1 MGKVRVLHAADLHLD
16 TAFDGLPDALAA
28 RRRAEL
34 REIPEKLV
42 RLAERVGAQVVLL
55 PGDLFDGRAGAEA
68 IEAVERMLQALQVP
82 VFIAPGN
89 HDFYRPGCVYD
100 KMYLPEHV
108 HVFRENQIEC
118 VPVPELDLRV
128 WGGAFTDSVC
138 RPLLAEFR
146 PPEKHPDTV
155 DLLCVHGVV
164 AADGP
169 YNPIT
174 PEQLAASGMDYAAL
188 GHSHTCSGLQRAGDT
203 FYLWPGV
210 PMGRGFDETGTKGV
224 VVADVEP
231 GRVTARFAPLGGREY
246 RILPVDI
253 TGEDPLTAIAG
264 ALPEGAEGDI
274 VRIVL
279 TGTADIPPE
288 PETIRRSLAG
298 RFFHTEVRSQVT
310 VRQDLWARAGEAT
323 LRGAFL
329 RALKGQ
335 MTGDPAGDAR
345 IEAAAQWGLAALDG
359 REEAEQL

>member
-42 RLAERVGAQVVLL
+42 PLAERVGAQVVLL

-108 HVFRENQIEC
+108 HVFRENQIKC

-164 AADGP
+164 AAVGP

-174 PEQLAASGMDYAAL
+174 PEQLAALLRQSANTTPNPAAL
-188 GHSHTCSGLQRAGDT
+188 SAVGAT
-203 FYLWPGV
+203 FNKEDSDNEDV
-210 PMGRGFDETGTKGV
+210 F
-224 VVADVEP
+224 VASP
-231 GRVTARFAPLGGREY
+231 TGRVCIAMNLG
-246 RILPVDI
+246 I
-253 TGEDPLTAIAG
+253 
-264 ALPEGAEGDI
+264 
-274 VRIVL
+274 
-279 TGTADIPPE
+279 
-288 PETIRRSLAG
+288 
-298 RFFHTEVRSQVT
+298 
-310 VRQDLWARAGEAT
+310 
-323 LRGAFL
+323 
-329 RALKGQ
+329 ALKGNQ
-335 MTGDPAGDAR
+335 RFVAPRGLGSMGYALPSSIGACIASGYRRTICFEGDGSLQHN
-345 IEAAAQWGLAALDG
+345 IQEL
-359 REEAEQL
+359 QLIKRQHN